1 MLSRLNGGTRE
12 THGGRDLRSASV
24 SSVVVLL
31 SSLAVLFAAAI
42 WLQVMRDT
50 RYPLATTTEE
60 SLYLTREAANRIAF
74 SFRPLGAD
82 LYWIRA
88 IQYYGGRKREI
99 DAAAAQP
106 APSPGSRP
114 ALNYDLLYP
123 LLDITTTLDPRF
135 NIAYRFGSIF
145 LAEPYPAGPGRPD
158 LAIAL
163 LEKGA
168 RAMPGKW
175 EFMEDIGFV
184 YYWNLHNY
192 PMAAAYFNRG
202 ADLPGAPWWLR
213 SLAATTLAKGGQRS
227 ASRLLL
233 RQMYESATEERARGR
248 DPQAP
253 TARCARS
260 DRAAPASRRCICRPH
275 GNRTGDVAA
284 AHQGRRVAGN
294 PSGPAGNALRVIR
307 IGPGQVVGAISA
319 LSVAGRTHSL
329 RAQSVTAEVLSPLA
343 VGLLGLV
350 IGSFLNVCIYRI
362 PKGRSIVWPGP
373 VRAAILPSGERAGWG
388 RCP

>member
-1 MLSRLNGGTRE
+1 MSGVPLDLN
-12 THGGRDLRSASV
+12 ASPRRTLV
-24 SSVVVLL
+24 ALLL
-31 SSLAVLFAAAI
+31 SLAALFAAAVG
-42 WLQVMRDT
+42 LQMVRDAQ
-50 RYPLATTTEE
+50 YPLPATTEE
-60 SLYLTREAANRIAF
+60 SLYLTQQAANRIAF

-99 DAAAAQP
+99 DTALLARQGHASGP
-106 APSPGSRP
+106 RP

-163 LEKGA
+163 LQQGA

-184 YYWNLHNY
+184 YYWNLHDY
-192 PMAAAYFNRG
+192 PTAAAYFNRG

-227 ASRLLL
+227 ASRLLW
-233 RQMYESATEERARGR
+233 RQMYESAADERAR
-248 DPQAP
+248 DA
-253 TARCARS
+253 
-260 DRAAPASRRCICRPH
+260 ASRRLQQLDALDQIEQLQRLVDTFAA
-275 GNRTGDVAA
+275 RTKTAPTTWPPLI
-284 AHQGRRVAGN
+284 RAG
-294 PSGPAGNALRVIR
+294 ALRGIPVDPR
-307 IGPGQVVGAISA
+307 GVPYELSASSAVGIS
-319 LSVAGRTHSL
+319 SR
-329 RAQSVTAEVLSPLA
+329 SPLFPLP
-343 VGLLGLV
+343 VEPTPYG
-350 IGSFLNVCIYRI
+350 
-362 PKGRSIVWPGP
+362 PKS
-373 VRAAILPSGERAGWG
+373 
-388 RCP
+388 

>member
-1 MLSRLNGGTRE
+1 MLSRLNGGTRK
-12 THGGRDLRSASV
+12 TNGGRDLRSASV

-31 SSLAVLFAAAI
+31 SSLAVLFAAAL
-42 WLQVMRDT
+42 WLQVVRDT
-50 RYPLATTTEE
+50 RYPLTTTNEE

-99 DAAAAQP
+99 DAAEAQP

-233 RQMYESATEERARGR
+233 RQMYESAADERARDAASRKLQQLDALDHIEQLQRLVDAFAARTGTAPATWPPLIR
-248 DPQAP
+248 AGALPGTPVDPRGTPYELSASGQVKLSEGSPLFPLPVEPTPYGP
-253 TARCARS
+253 TA
-260 DRAAPASRRCICRPH
+260 
-275 GNRTGDVAA
+275 
-284 AHQGRRVAGN
+284 
-294 PSGPAGNALRVIR
+294 
-307 IGPGQVVGAISA
+307 
-319 LSVAGRTHSL
+319 
-329 RAQSVTAEVLSPLA
+329 
-343 VGLLGLV
+343 
-350 IGSFLNVCIYRI
+350 
-362 PKGRSIVWPGP
+362 
-373 VRAAILPSGERAGWG
+373 
-388 RCP
+388 

>member
-1 MLSRLNGGTRE
+1 MLSRLKGGTRK
-12 THGGRDLRSASV
+12 TSGGRDLRSTSV

-31 SSLAVLFAAAI
+31 SLTVLFAAAI
-42 WLQVMRDT
+42 GLQVVRDT
-50 RYPLATTTEE
+50 RYPLPATTEE
-60 SLYLTREAANRIAF
+60 SLYLTRQAANRIAF

-88 IQYYGGRKREI
+88 IQYYGSRKREI
-99 DAAAAQP
+99 DAASLAGAKTA

-168 RAMPGKW
+168 QAMPGKW
-175 EFMEDIGFV
+175 EYMEDIGFV

-227 ASRLLL
+227 ASRLLWG
-233 RQMYESATEERARGR
+233 QMLESAADERAREAAGR
-248 DPQAP
+248 RLQQLDALDQIEQLQRLVDAV
-253 TARCARS
+253 
-260 DRAAPASRRCICRPH
+260 AA
-275 GNRTGDVAA
+275 RTGTVPTTWPPLIK
-284 AHQGRRVAGN
+284 AG
-294 PSGPAGNALRVIR
+294 ALRGTPVDPR
-307 IGPGQVVGAISA
+307 GAAYELSASGQVK
-319 LSVAGRTHSL
+319 LS
-329 RAQSVTAEVLSPLA
+329 AQSPLFPLP
-343 VGLLGLV
+343 VEPTP
-350 IGSFLNVCIYRI
+350 Y
-362 PKGRSIVWPGP
+362 GP
-373 VRAAILPSGERAGWG
+373 PS
-388 RCP
+388 

>member
-1 MLSRLNGGTRE
+1 MLPTLNGGTRK
-12 THGGRDLRSASV
+12 TYVVRDLCSASV

-31 SSLAVLFAAAI
+31 SLAALFAAAI
-42 WLQVMRDT
+42 WLQVVRDT
-50 RYPLATTTEE
+50 RYPLPTTTEE
-60 SLYLTREAANRIAF
+60 SLYLTRQAANRIGF

-99 DAAAAQP
+99 DAASPAGAQL
-106 APSPGSRP
+106 ARSPGSRSRP

-145 LAEPYPAGPGRPD
+145 LAESYPAGPGRPD

-175 EFMEDIGFV
+175 EYMEDIGFV
-184 YYWNLHNY
+184 YYWDLHNY
-192 PMAAAYFNRG
+192 PMAATYFNRG

-227 ASRLLL
+227 ASRLLW
-233 RQMYESATEERARGR
+233 RQMYESATDERAR
-248 DPQAP
+248 DA
-253 TARCARS
+253 
-260 DRAAPASRRCICRPH
+260 ASRRLQQLDALDQIEQLQRLVDAFAA
-275 GNRTGDVAA
+275 RTGTAPTTWPPLIRAGALPGIPVDPRGAA
-284 AHQGRRVAGN
+284 YELSQ
-294 PSGPAGNALRVIR
+294 SGKV
-307 IGPGQVVGAISA
+307 Q
-319 LSVAGRTHSL
+319 LS
-329 RAQSVTAEVLSPLA
+329 AQSPLFPLP
-343 VGLLGLV
+343 VEPTP
-350 IGSFLNVCIYRI
+350 Y
-362 PKGRSIVWPGP
+362 GP
-373 VRAAILPSGERAGWG
+373 TS
-388 RCP
+388 

>member
-1 MLSRLNGGTRE
+1 MLPTLNGGTRE
-12 THGGRDLRSASV
+12 PNGGRDLRSTSV
-24 SSVVVLL
+24 SSVVVCL
-31 SSLAVLFAAAI
+31 SLAVLFAAAI
-42 WLQVMRDT
+42 WLQVVRDT
-50 RYPLATTTEE
+50 RYPLTTTNEE

-106 APSPGSRP
+106 VPSRGSRP

-163 LEKGA
+163 LEKGV

-175 EFMEDIGFV
+175 EFLEDIGFV

-227 ASRLLL
+227 ASRLLW
-233 RQMYESATEERARGR
+233 RQMYESATDERAR
-248 DPQAP
+248 DA
-253 TARCARS
+253 
-260 DRAAPASRRCICRPH
+260 ASRRLQQLDALDHIEQLQRLVDAFAA
-275 GNRTGDVAA
+275 RTGTAPTTWPPLI
-284 AHQGRRVAGN
+284 RAG
-294 PSGPAGNALRVIR
+294 ALPGIPVDPL
-307 IGPGQVVGAISA
+307 GAPYELSASGQVRLSA
-319 LSVAGRTHSL
+319 R
-329 RAQSVTAEVLSPLA
+329 SPLFPLP
-343 VGLLGLV
+343 VEPTP
-350 IGSFLNVCIYRI
+350 Y
-362 PKGRSIVWPGP
+362 GP
-373 VRAAILPSGERAGWG
+373 TS
-388 RCP
+388 